1 MARPCKAR
9 ATVICR
15 QDDRVLLVRKA
26 EAKWTLPGG
35 KIEIDEGPGEAARRE
50 LAEETGLAS
59 DALEFLAYHQFDRR
73 AHYVF
78 RVTVRDA
85 LAARPQNE
93 IAACGWF
100 SLRELCE
107 ATVKRPSMK
116 LLELYGL
123 ADVRDLDPTAGS

>member
-35 KIEIDEGPGEAARRE
+35 KIEVDEGPGEAALRE
-50 LAEETGLAS
+50 LVEETGLAS
-59 DALEFLAYHQFDRR
+59 AAIEFLARHQFDRR

-78 RVTVRDA
+78 RVTVSDA

-100 SLRELCE
+100 SLRELCD
-107 ATVKRPSMK
+107 APVKRPSMK
-116 LLELYGL
+116 LLELYGQ
-123 ADVRDLDPTAGS
+123 ADAPGRDPSASG